1 MYKTIIHSIQYEKS
15 KFSQLFASEQ
25 QCLWQVDHKKITVRH
40 KHPLDRQQ
48 LQRTRSEFNI
58 DINSLAPDF
67 NAGAIKLF
75 ISDMDSTL
83 ITIECVDEIADFLNV
98 KPQVAKITES
108 AMAGEIDFATSL
120 KKRVALLK
128 GLPQQQ
134 LQRVYDE
141 RLRLSP
147 GVESLLQGLKKHGV
161 KTALVSGG
169 FTYFT
174 ERLQQ
179 RLQLDYQLANTLGVE
194 NNILNG
200 EVVGDIVTGQRK
212 AEFLQQLCSQMNID
226 THQAIAAGDG
236 ANDLPM
242 LSLAGLGVAYRGKP
256 VLQEKADIVI
266 NHSGLD
272 AILDLLEE

>member
-1 MYKTIIHSIQYEKS
+1 MYKTIIHSIQHDVN
-15 KFSQLFASEQ
+15 KFSALFAEDPQYS
-25 QCLWQVDHKKITVRH
+25 WHIDDKKICVSHSR
-40 KHPLDRQQ
+40 P
-48 LQRTRSEFNI
+48 LQRQYLTRLRQELKV
-58 DINSLAPDF
+58 DINTLPPDF
-67 NAGAIKLF
+67 DASKIKLF

-83 ITIECVDEIADFLNV
+83 ISIECVDEIADFINV

-141 RLRLSP
+141 RLRLNP
-147 GVESLLQGLKKHGV
+147 GVENLLRGLKALGI

-169 FTYFT
+169 FTFFS

-179 RLQLDYQLANTLGVE
+179 RLQLDYQLANLLGIE

-200 EVVGDIVTGQRK
+200 EVVGDIVTGERK
-212 AEFLQQLCSQMNID
+212 AQFLQRLCDELGIASKQS
-226 THQAIAAGDG
+226 IAAGDG
-236 ANDLPM
+236 ANDLAM
-242 LSLAGLGVAYRGKP
+242 LSIAGLGVAYQGKP
-256 VLQEKADIVI
+256 LLQEKADIVI
-266 NHSGLD
+266 NHGGLD
-272 AILDLLEE
+272 LILDFF